1 MLRIPIGIHCFI
13 HERFRSLNIYR
24 SLVLLLTY
32 LAYASYHLS
41 RRPFS
46 IVKSVLTCTD
56 NNNHTSNN
64 CGWPPFNQH
73 DSETLLGLL
82 DSAFLFAYAFGMF
95 FSGFLAER
103 CNLRYFLAMG
113 MLLSGLLNYT
123 IGLAFYYNI
132 HSLSFFIIF
141 QILSGILQT
150 TGWPAVVTCIG
161 HWFSKSSR
169 GVLFGIWNSHT
180 NVGNILGA
188 IVAGAF
194 VDYNWGLSFMIPG
207 LIIGLAGFL
216 IFLFLVPRPEDV
228 GIPSAI
234 IHGPSSNHLIISDQ
248 QYPSESIFQS
258 SEDSGVYGHNNNSVG
273 NSDSHNHRR
282 IIRNNDIES
291 NMEEDSPLLC
301 SLDDSAIN
309 VHIPEKNAISFFQAL
324 KIPGVIEFSIC
335 LFFAKLVSYTFLFWL
350 PFYINYSMH
359 SSSSN
364 SAFLSAFFDLG
375 GIIGGILAGFIVD
388 RYGASAITCVGMLSM
403 AIPSLLLYYNYGN
416 TSNMMNI
423 ILQIITGTFVNGP
436 YALITTAVSAELGT
450 KVKSSQALATVT
462 AIIDG
467 TGSMGAAI
475 GPLLSGPLARIGWSY
490 VFVMVIISD
499 TLALLS
505 LLRIAR
511 QEYLRL
517 RAN

>member
-1 MLRIPIGIHCFI
+1 MLQLPIGIRCFLQK
-13 HERFRSLNIYR
+13 RFRTLNIYR
-24 SLVLLLTY
+24 SLVLIFTY

-46 IVKSVLTCTD
+46 IVKSVLTCNNQTD
-56 NNNHTSNN
+56 HHNNDGDE
-64 CGWPPFNQH
+64 CGWKPFNNQN

-82 DSAFLFAYAFGMF
+82 DSAFLFAYAIGMF

-103 CNLRYFLAMG
+103 CNLRYFLAFG
-113 MLLSGLLNYT
+113 MLFSGLLNYS
-123 IGLAFYYNI
+123 IGLAYYYNI
-132 HSLSFFIIF
+132 HSLSYFVLL

-161 HWFSKSSR
+161 HWFNKSSR

-180 NVGNILGA
+180 NVGNIIGA
-188 IVAGAF
+188 LVAGAF
-194 VDYNWGLSFMIPG
+194 VDYNWGLSFIIPG
-207 LIIGLAGFL
+207 LIIGLSGFF
-216 IFLFLVPRPEDV
+216 IFLFLVPCPEDV
-228 GIPSAI
+228 GISSTI
-234 IHGPSSNHLIISDQ
+234 IHGPQQSTIADQ
-248 QYPSESIFQS
+248 IDPTESIIQS
-258 SEDSGVYGHNNNSVG
+258 AEDSGIFARSG
-273 NSDSHNHRR
+273 DNHRR
-282 IIRNNDIES
+282 IIIRNDNDIES
-291 NMEEDSPLLC
+291 SQMEEDSPLLC

-309 VHIPEKNAISFFQAL
+309 VHIPEKHAISFFQAL
-324 KIPGVIEFSIC
+324 KIPGVIEFSVC

-350 PFYINYSMH
+350 PFYINFSMH

-416 TSNMMNI
+416 QSNSMNI
-423 ILQIITGTFVNGP
+423 LLQIITGTFVNGP

-467 TGSMGAAI
+467 TGSLGAAI
-475 GPLLSGPLARIGWSY
+475 GPLLSGPLGGIGWSY
-490 VFVMVIISD
+490 VFLMVILSD

-511 QEYLRL
+511 QEYYRL
-517 RAN
+517 RSN